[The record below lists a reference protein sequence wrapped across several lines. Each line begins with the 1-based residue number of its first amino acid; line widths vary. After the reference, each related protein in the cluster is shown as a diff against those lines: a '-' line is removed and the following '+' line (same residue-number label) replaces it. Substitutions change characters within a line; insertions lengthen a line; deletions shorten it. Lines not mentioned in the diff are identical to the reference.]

1 LSFWISVI
9 LFRFSSSILIFHI
22 LFSLNI
28 L

>member
-22 LFSLNI
+22 LFSLNV